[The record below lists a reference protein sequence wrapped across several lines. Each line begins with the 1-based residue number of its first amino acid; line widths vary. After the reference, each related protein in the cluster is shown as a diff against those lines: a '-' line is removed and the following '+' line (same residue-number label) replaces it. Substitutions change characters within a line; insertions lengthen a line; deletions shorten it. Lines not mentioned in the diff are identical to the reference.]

1 MFDIGLSKI
10 ALISVVALVVL
21 GPERL
26 PRVARTAGNLFGR
39 AQRYMS
45 EVKQE
50 VSRQMEQEELKKM
63 KDAATEAFNSAR
75 NDFKDLDQV
84 ISSQVAEVNST
95 MNEISS
101 SVTMNTDS
109 TWSENDNR
117 IYTPRIDTFEAG
129 QRQGRKSWRNKKG
142 AVPMWFKH
150 SNGIKVRVQSGA
162 ARVKRFRRVASN
174 STSAKSFFG

>member
-10 ALISVVALVVL
+10 ALIAVVALVVL

-45 EVKQE
+45 EVRSE

-63 KDAATEAFNSAR
+63 KEAATEAFNSAKS
-75 NDFKDLDQV
+75 DFKDLDQT
-84 ISSQVAEVNST
+84 IASQVSEVKSS
-95 MNEISS
+95 MQEESS
-101 SVTMNTDS
+101 SVTSISSQDNGAPS
-109 TWSENDNR
+109 TYIS
-117 IYTPRIDTFEAG
+117 RIDTFEAG

-142 AVPMWFKH
+142 AIPLWFKH
-150 SNGIKVRVQSGA
+150 SSGIKVRVQSGA
-162 ARVKRFRRVASN
+162 ARVKRFRRAS
-174 STSAKSFFG
+174 SSPTSAKSFFG

>member
-1 MFDIGLSKI
+1 MFDIGISKI

-45 EVKQE
+45 EVKEE
-50 VSRQMEQEELKKM
+50 VNRQMEQEELKKM
-63 KDAATEAFNSAR
+63 KEAATQAFNSAK

-84 ISSQVAEVNST
+84 ISSQVAEVSST
-95 MNEISS
+95 VNEITSS
-101 SVTMNTDS
+101 ITNTSS
-109 TWSENDNR
+109 TWTEPER
-117 IYTPRIDTFEAG
+117 VYTPRIDTFEAG

-142 AVPMWFKH
+142 ALPIWFKRT
-150 SNGIKVRVQSGA
+150 SGIKVRVQSGA
-162 ARVKRFRRVASN
+162 ARVKRFRRAAMH
-174 STSAKSFFG
+174 STSTKSFFG

>member
-10 ALISVVALVVL
+10 ALIAVVALVVL

-45 EVKQE
+45 EVRSE

-63 KDAATEAFNSAR
+63 KEAATEAFNSAK
-75 NDFKDLDQV
+75 NDFKDLDQT
-84 ISSQVAEVNST
+84 IASQVSEVKSSIQEEST
-95 MNEISS
+95 
-101 SVTMNTDS
+101 SVTSSLSQETGSPS
-109 TWSENDNR
+109 TYIS
-117 IYTPRIDTFEAG
+117 RIDTFEAG

-142 AVPMWFKH
+142 AVPLWFKH

-162 ARVKRFRRVASN
+162 ARVKRFRRAS
-174 STSAKSFFG
+174 SSPTSAKSFFG

>member
-10 ALISVVALVVL
+10 ALIALVALVVL

-45 EVKQE
+45 EVRTE

-63 KDAATEAFNSAR
+63 KEAATDAFNSAKS
-75 NDFKDLDQV
+75 DFKDLDQTIASQV
-84 ISSQVAEVNST
+84 SEVKSSMQEESSSITSISSQD
-95 MNEISS
+95 S
-101 SVTMNTDS
+101 SVPS
-109 TWSENDNR
+109 TYIS
-117 IYTPRIDTFEAG
+117 RIDTFEAG

-142 AVPMWFKH
+142 AVPLWFKH
-150 SNGIKVRVQSGA
+150 SSGIKVRVQSGA
-162 ARVKRFRRVASN
+162 ARVKRFRRAS
-174 STSAKSFFG
+174 SSPTSAKSFFG

>member
-10 ALISVVALVVL
+10 ALIAVVALVVL

-45 EVKQE
+45 EVRSE

-63 KDAATEAFNSAR
+63 KEAATEAFNSAKT
-75 NDFKDLDQV
+75 DFKDLDQT
-84 ISSQVAEVNST
+84 IASQVSEVKSS
-95 MNEISS
+95 MQEVSS
-101 SVTMNTDS
+101 SVTSSSSQDNDVPS
-109 TWSENDNR
+109 TYIS
-117 IYTPRIDTFEAG
+117 RIDTFEAG

-142 AVPMWFKH
+142 AVPLWFKH
-150 SNGIKVRVQSGA
+150 SSGIKVRVQSGA
-162 ARVKRFRRVASN
+162 ARVKRFRRAS
-174 STSAKSFFG
+174 SSPTSAKSFFG

>member
-10 ALISVVALVVL
+10 ALIAVVALVVL

-45 EVKQE
+45 EVRSE

-63 KDAATEAFNSAR
+63 KEAATEAFNSAKT
-75 NDFKDLDQV
+75 DFKDLDQT
-84 ISSQVAEVNST
+84 IASQVSEVKSS
-95 MNEISS
+95 MQEVSS
-101 SVTMNTDS
+101 SVTSSSSQDVSVPS
-109 TWSENDNR
+109 TYIS
-117 IYTPRIDTFEAG
+117 RIDTFEAG

-142 AVPMWFKH
+142 AVPLWFKH
-150 SNGIKVRVQSGA
+150 SSGIKVRVQSGA
-162 ARVKRFRRVASN
+162 ARVKRFRRAS
-174 STSAKSFFG
+174 SSPTSAKSFFG

>member
-10 ALISVVALVVL
+10 ALIAVVALVVL

-45 EVKQE
+45 EVRSE

-63 KDAATEAFNSAR
+63 KEAATEAFNSAKS
-75 NDFKDLDQV
+75 DFKDLDQT
-84 ISSQVAEVNST
+84 IASQVSEVKSS
-95 MNEISS
+95 MQEESS
-101 SVTMNTDS
+101 SVTSISSQDNDVPS
-109 TWSENDNR
+109 TYIS
-117 IYTPRIDTFEAG
+117 RIDTFEAG

-142 AVPMWFKH
+142 AVPLWFKH
-150 SNGIKVRVQSGA
+150 SSGIKVRVQSGA
-162 ARVKRFRRVASN
+162 ARVKRFRRAS
-174 STSAKSFFG
+174 SSPTSAKSFFG

>member
-10 ALISVVALVVL
+10 ALIAVVALVVL

-45 EVKQE
+45 EVRSE

-63 KDAATEAFNSAR
+63 KEAATEAFNSAKT
-75 NDFKDLDQV
+75 DFKDLDQT
-84 ISSQVAEVNST
+84 IASQVSEVKSS
-95 MNEISS
+95 MQEVSS
-101 SVTMNTDS
+101 SVTSSSSQDGSMPS
-109 TWSENDNR
+109 TYIS
-117 IYTPRIDTFEAG
+117 RIDTFEAG

-142 AVPMWFKH
+142 AVPLWFKH
-150 SNGIKVRVQSGA
+150 SSGIKVRVQSGA
-162 ARVKRFRRVASN
+162 ARVKRFRRAS
-174 STSAKSFFG
+174 SSPTSAKSFFG

>member
-45 EVKQE
+45 DVKQE

-63 KDAATEAFNSAR
+63 KDAATQAFNSAK
-75 NDFKDLDQV
+75 NDFKDLDQA
-84 ISSQVAEVNST
+84 ISSQMAEVSSNLNELTSETSNSGYNST
-95 MNEISS
+95 
-101 SVTMNTDS
+101 T
-109 TWSENDNR
+109 ENS
-117 IYTPRIDTFEAG
+117 IYTPRIDTFESS

-142 AVPMWFKH
+142 ALPMWFKH
-150 SNGIKVRVQSGA
+150 STGVKVRVQSGS
-162 ARVKRFRRVASN
+162 ARVKRFRRAS
-174 STSAKSFFG
+174 SAPSSIKSFFG

>member
-10 ALISVVALVVL
+10 ALIAVVALVVL

-45 EVKQE
+45 EVRSE

-63 KDAATEAFNSAR
+63 KEAATEAFNSAKS
-75 NDFKDLDQV
+75 DFKDLDQT
-84 ISSQVAEVNST
+84 IASQVSEVKSS
-95 MNEISS
+95 MQEESS
-101 SVTMNTDS
+101 SVTSISSQDNDAPS
-109 TWSENDNR
+109 TYIS
-117 IYTPRIDTFEAG
+117 RIDTFEAG

-142 AVPMWFKH
+142 AIPLWFKH
-150 SNGIKVRVQSGA
+150 SSGIKVRVQSGA
-162 ARVKRFRRVASN
+162 ARVKRFRRAS
-174 STSAKSFFG
+174 SSPTSAKSFFG

>member
-10 ALISVVALVVL
+10 ALIAVVALVVL

-45 EVKQE
+45 EVRSE

-63 KDAATEAFNSAR
+63 KEAATEAFNSAK
-75 NDFKDLDQV
+75 NDFKDLDQT
-84 ISSQVAEVNST
+84 IASQVSEVKSSIQ
-95 MNEISS
+95 EISS
-101 SVTMNTDS
+101 SVASDS
-109 TWSENDNR
+109 SQDNSVPSTY
-117 IYTPRIDTFEAG
+117 ISRIDTFEAG

-142 AVPMWFKH
+142 AVPLWFKH
-150 SNGIKVRVQSGA
+150 SSGIKVRVQSGA
-162 ARVKRFRRVASN
+162 ARVKRFRRAS
-174 STSAKSFFG
+174 SSPTSAKSFFG

>member
-10 ALISVVALVVL
+10 ALIAVVALVVL

-45 EVKQE
+45 EVRSE

-63 KDAATEAFNSAR
+63 KEAATEAFNSAKS
-75 NDFKDLDQV
+75 DFKDLDQT
-84 ISSQVAEVNST
+84 IASQVSEVKSS
-95 MNEISS
+95 MQEESS
-101 SVTMNTDS
+101 SVTSISSQDNHAPS
-109 TWSENDNR
+109 TYIS
-117 IYTPRIDTFEAG
+117 RIDTFEAG

-142 AVPMWFKH
+142 AVPLWFKH

-162 ARVKRFRRVASN
+162 ARVKRFRRAS
-174 STSAKSFFG
+174 SSPTSAKSFFG

>member
-1 MFDIGLSKI
+1 MFDIGISKI

-45 EVKQE
+45 EVKEE
-50 VSRQMEQEELKKM
+50 VNRQMEQEELKKM
-63 KDAATEAFNSAR
+63 KEAATQAFNSAK

-95 MNEISS
+95 VNEITSS
-101 SVTMNTDS
+101 ITNTSS
-109 TWSENDNR
+109 TWTEPER
-117 IYTPRIDTFEAG
+117 VYTPRIDTFEAG

-142 AVPMWFKH
+142 ALPIWFKRT
-150 SNGIKVRVQSGA
+150 SGIKVRVQSGA
-162 ARVKRFRRVASN
+162 ARVKRFRRAAMS
-174 STSAKSFFG
+174 STSTKSFFG

>member
-10 ALISVVALVVL
+10 ALIAVVALVVL

-45 EVKQE
+45 EVRSE

-63 KDAATEAFNSAR
+63 KEAATEAFNSAKS
-75 NDFKDLDQV
+75 DFKDLDQT
-84 ISSQVAEVNST
+84 IASQVSEVKSS
-95 MNEISS
+95 MQEESS
-101 SVTMNTDS
+101 SVTSISSQYNDAPS
-109 TWSENDNR
+109 TYIS
-117 IYTPRIDTFEAG
+117 RIDTFEAG

-142 AVPMWFKH
+142 AVPLWFKH
-150 SNGIKVRVQSGA
+150 SSGIKVRVQSGA
-162 ARVKRFRRVASN
+162 ARVKRFRRAS
-174 STSAKSFFG
+174 SSPTSAKSFFG

>member
-10 ALISVVALVVL
+10 ALIAVVALVVL

-45 EVKQE
+45 EVRSE

-63 KDAATEAFNSAR
+63 KEAATEAFNSAKS
-75 NDFKDLDQV
+75 DFKDLDQT
-84 ISSQVAEVNST
+84 IASQVSEVKSS
-95 MNEISS
+95 MQEESS
-101 SVTMNTDS
+101 SVTSISSQDS
-109 TWSENDNR
+109 SVPSTYIS
-117 IYTPRIDTFEAG
+117 RIDTFEAG

-142 AVPMWFKH
+142 AVPLWFKH
-150 SNGIKVRVQSGA
+150 SSGIKVRVQSGA
-162 ARVKRFRRVASN
+162 ARVKRFRRAS
-174 STSAKSFFG
+174 SSPTSAKSFFG

>member
-10 ALISVVALVVL
+10 ALIAVVALVVL

-45 EVKQE
+45 EVRSE

-63 KDAATEAFNSAR
+63 KEAATEAFNSAKS
-75 NDFKDLDQV
+75 DFKDLDQT
-84 ISSQVAEVNST
+84 IASQVSEVKSS
-95 MNEISS
+95 MQEESS
-101 SVTMNTDS
+101 SVTSISSQDNDAPS
-109 TWSENDNR
+109 TYIS
-117 IYTPRIDTFEAG
+117 RIDTFEAG

-142 AVPMWFKH
+142 AVPLWFKH
-150 SNGIKVRVQSGA
+150 SSGIKVRVQSGA
-162 ARVKRFRRVASN
+162 ARVKRFRRAS
-174 STSAKSFFG
+174 SSPTSAKSFFG

>member
-10 ALISVVALVVL
+10 ALIAVVALVVL

-45 EVKQE
+45 EVRSE

-63 KDAATEAFNSAR
+63 KEAATEAFNSAK
-75 NDFKDLDQV
+75 NDFKDLDQTIASQV
-84 ISSQVAEVNST
+84 SEVKSSIQEESTSVTSSSSQETASPST
-95 MNEISS
+95 YIS
-101 SVTMNTDS
+101 
-109 TWSENDNR
+109 
-117 IYTPRIDTFEAG
+117 RIDTFEAG

-142 AVPMWFKH
+142 AVPLWFKH

-162 ARVKRFRRVASN
+162 ARVKRFRRAS
-174 STSAKSFFG
+174 SSPTSAKSFFG